1 MTHTKSPIHASQP
14 IPESFSSPANGLADD
29 SFGGPVVES
38 LHLSIDR
45 RMRLTL
51 QKLKDHFRQDDDGG
65 ILHRAVALLNIA
77 MEADKRGRKLGVL
90 NEDGTIWKEIVL

>member
-1 MTHTKSPIHASQP
+1 
-14 IPESFSSPANGLADD
+14 
-29 SFGGPVVES
+29 
-38 LHLSIDR
+38 
-45 RMRLTL
+45 MRLTL